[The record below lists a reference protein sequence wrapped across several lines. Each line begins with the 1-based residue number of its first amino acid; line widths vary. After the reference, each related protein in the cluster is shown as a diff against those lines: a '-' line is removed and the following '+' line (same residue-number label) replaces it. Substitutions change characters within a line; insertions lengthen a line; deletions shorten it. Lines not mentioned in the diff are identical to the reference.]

1 MLFFDRTVTE
11 RIMQPSNRSRATC
24 ATGSRQRF
32 PNMHYSLFSFL
43 AGRRRALVAA
53 SLALAVYAP
62 GLRAQDSSSQIAS
75 MSQDIQQLS
84 RQVSQLRVEVETLTQ
99 NNADLQKQQ
108 ISQRDVETMVQN
120 AVSASHGDTRNDIT
134 QANTALRKEIVDEV
148 ARQID
153 ALTKDTNRQLEV
165 LAKAIQAAPPTAGS
179 ASSTGTASTSATT
192 STAFSDD
199 YPRTGVE
206 YVVQS
211 GDSLA
216 KIAHKLGSTVNDIR
230 NANHI
235 ADVNHGLQI
244 GRTIFVPQKNPAPT
258 ATAAPTSATPAT
270 AQK

>member
-1 MLFFDRTVTE
+1 
-11 RIMQPSNRSRATC
+11 MQPSGRFRATY
-24 ATGSRQRF
+24 ATRFRQLF
-32 PNMHYSLFSFL
+32 LNMHHSLFSYMARRHCAL
-43 AGRRRALVAA
+43 AAA
-53 SLALAVYAP
+53 SFALAVFAP
-62 GLRAQDSSSQIAS
+62 GLRAQDNSAAQIAS

-84 RQVSQLRVEVETLTQ
+84 RQVSQLRVEVDTLTQ
-99 NNADLQKQQ
+99 NNADLQKQM

-165 LAKAIQAAPPTAGS
+165 LAKAIQAAPPTA
-179 ASSTGTASTSATT
+179 ASTSTTGAASTSATT
-192 STAFSDD
+192 PPSFSDD

-235 ADVNHGLQI
+235 ADINHGLQI

-258 ATAAPTSATPAT
+258 ATAAPTPAASAAPAT